1 MPRDTTSDSLTYW
14 DERVTASRW
23 LIAKTAAWGA
33 LAGLFAALG
42 QGWLEDAR
50 PIFPFI
56 QQNYALW
63 QTVYLLALVLAFVLW
78 AAAMQQKITI
88 LHNSKVGR
96 AAQQRVVDFN
106 ARQAQRKLEALQRR
120 EQALRDQ
127 QAQTQAA
134 SKPQEGRSNKFDF

>member
-1 MPRDTTSDSLTYW
+1 MPRDTSSDSLTYW

-23 LIAKTAAWGA
+23 LIAKTAAWGV
-33 LAGLFAALG
+33 LAGFFAVLG
-42 QGWLEDAR
+42 QGWLEDAQ

-56 QQNYALW
+56 QQNFSLW
-63 QTVYLLALVLAFVLW
+63 QIIYLLALVLVFVLW

-106 ARQAQRKLEALQRR
+106 ARQAQRKQEALQRR
-120 EQALRDQ
+120 EQALREK
-127 QAQTQAA
+127 QAEAA
-134 SKPQEGRSNKFDF
+134 NKAPQGGRSNKFDF